1 MRFSSS
7 WRLLLFT
14 LIAALSIGACGGDG
28 TSNGADGGEDTQ
40 SQDSEP
46 SDAGSSDG
54 EFDAPDI
61 DPSSMPPPGEAR
73 VEVDGETFVF
83 RQADM
88 LEGPFTCE
96 IRDNGVTINFQS
108 DRHDL
113 LLQGAVTPDGELI
126 ATTTVSPEESDNKY
140 TAQNAGGVGA
150 VAAEAPHLV
159 FVGSFSSYPKDDPA
173 SFNDVGT
180 GTIWVTCP

>member
-1 MRFSSS
+1 MFAVLAV
-7 WRLLLFT
+7 LLM
-14 LIAALSIGACGGDG
+14 GACGGAG
-28 TSNGADGGEDTQ
+28 SPAEADGAGEGQ
-40 SQDSEP
+40 SQDSES
-46 SDAGSSDG
+46 SDAGSSNGD
-54 EFDAPDI
+54 FDTPDI
-61 DPSSMPPPGEAR
+61 DPSAMPPPGEAH
-73 VEVDGETFVF
+73 VDVDGETFVF
-83 RQADM
+83 RQAEM

-140 TAQNAGGVGA
+140 TAQNAGGAGA

-159 FVGSFSSYPKDDPA
+159 FVANFSSYPKDDPA
-173 SFNDVGT
+173 SFNDAGT
-180 GTIWVTCP
+180 GTIRVTCP